1 MASQKKVVITC
12 ALTGSADTAGR
23 NPAVPVTPE
32 QIAQS
37 AVDAAKAGAAIVHV
51 HVRDPKTGLAS
62 TDLGL
67 YRETCDRIRS
77 SGTDMLLNLTT
88 GPGQRFAP
96 SKHDPKVAGPGTT
109 LTTPLIRVEHVIELK
124 PEICSLDIG
133 TMCYGSAHA
142 DGDLVMINTP
152 GSLREMATLIRDAG
166 TKPELEVFDSGQVL
180 LANHLIETGFIDSPP
195 FFQLCLGMKWGA
207 PSSRDALAYLHSL
220 LPRDAVW
227 AAFGIGPDQFPIL
240 AETLLAGGHVRVGLE
255 DNLYLSRGQLAPSNA
270 ALVERA
276 TEIIERLGFSVATAA
291 EARDILAVRTGS
303 AAAR

>member
-1 MASQKKVVITC
+1 MASHKKIVITC
-12 ALTGSADTAGR
+12 ALTGSADTVGR

-32 QIAQS
+32 QIAKS
-37 AVDAAKAGAAIVHV
+37 AADAATAGAAVVHI
-51 HVRDPKTGLAS
+51 HVRDPETGLAS

-67 YRETCDRIRS
+67 YRETCDRIRA
-77 SGTDMLLNLTT
+77 SGTGVLLNLTT

-96 SKHDPKVAGPGTT
+96 GKHDPKVAGPGTT
-109 LTTPLIRVEHVIELK
+109 LTTPRIRVEHVLELK

-180 LANHLIETGFIDSPP
+180 LANHLIETGFIDRPP

-207 PSSRDALAYLHSL
+207 PSSREALGYLHSL
-220 LPRDAVW
+220 LPKDAVW
-227 AAFGIGPDQFPIL
+227 AAFGIGADQFPIL

-270 ALVERA
+270 ALVDRA
-276 TEIIERLGFSVATAA
+276 VEIIERLGGSVATPG
-291 EARDILAVRTGS
+291 EAREVLALRAS
-303 AAAR
+303 ARV